1 MAEAEEESLQTPGP
15 ELEIK
20 RPISSG
26 EIYAWPQECPGTG
39 RARVPRP
46 LSED

>member
-1 MAEAEEESLQTPGP
+1 MAEAEEEGLQTLGP

-26 EIYAWPQECPGTG
+26 EIYAWPQEHPGT
-39 RARVPRP
+39 RTARVPCP
-46 LSED
+46 LSEE